1 VMKRTLILII
11 SLLVLG
17 FMCLTAC
24 SNDVEGDVA
33 EKDNKEDADEKA
45 EEKEYSAP
53 DFTVYTTDGEAVT
66 LHESFGKPL
75 VVNFWATW
83 CPPCKAEMPDFDE
96 LYKEYGD
103 RVDFMMVNLT
113 DGNRDTVAAVKDFIA
128 EKGYSFPVYCDSDMT
143 ASYFYGVQSIPTTVF
158 FDADGNIITTNVGMM
173 SREALSEML
182 RKMTEE

>member
-1 VMKRTLILII
+1 MIKRITGLILAMSMLM
-11 SLLVLG
+11 SLLS
-17 FMCLTAC
+17 CA
-24 SNDVEGDVA
+24 VA
-33 EKDNKEDADEKA
+33 ERGEKDSGKKEDTTNAA
-45 EEKEYSAP
+45 EGESSILP
-53 DFTVYTTDGEAVT
+53 DFTVYTEDGKKVS
-66 LHESFGKPL
+66 LYDKLDRP
-75 VVNFWATW
+75 VVINFWATW